1 MTSTKHTLHTILIAL
16 IVAIAAI
23 YVLVPAPTNDPVH
36 ATTKKQSTF
45 DRIMATREI
54 RCGYYVFPPVT
65 YRDPKTGDL
74 SGFTVDMMNE
84 IGRRAGLKVVWAEE
98 TNFVTWTE
106 SLKAGR
112 FDVAC
117 TPNWPDTPLASVVAF
132 SVPMFYAGMYPMVRA
147 DDPRFQSGDI
157 MARLNQ
163 PDVTFV
169 SVEGSAMDIPI
180 QTSFPN
186 AKIDTLPKSAGD
198 SSFILN
204 LLTKKADALIMDQNG
219 KIEYGRANPGK
230 LKMIDTIPPIK
241 MMAFT
246 LAVDRNEMILKD
258 YLDSAVQDLIYDGTM
273 DRLLKKWEPE
283 PGKTFLRVKIP
294 VQE

>member
-1 MTSTKHTLHTILIAL
+1 MHNTKHTIHTILIAL
-16 IVAIAAI
+16 IVAIATVF
-23 YVLVPAPTNDPVH
+23 VLVPTPTNGPERPGASHKSV
-36 ATTKKQSTF
+36 F

-54 RCGYYVFPPVT
+54 RCGYYVFPPAT

-84 IGRRAGLKVVWAEE
+84 IGRRAGLKIVWAEE

-147 DDPRFQSGDI
+147 DDARFKSGDV

-163 PDVTFV
+163 PNIRVTTIEGDSIDSIVRQQFSQATV
-169 SVEGSAMDIPI
+169 S
-180 QTSFPN
+180 
-186 AKIDTLPKSAGD
+186 TLPKSAGD
-198 SSFILN
+198 GSYVLDLI
-204 LLTKKADALIMDQNG
+204 TKKADMILSDQNG
-219 KIEYGRANPGK
+219 EIEFNRANPGK
-230 LKMIDTIPPIK
+230 LKLLDHLPPIK
-241 MMAFT
+241 IQPFV
-246 LAVDRNEMILKD
+246 LAIDRDEMILKD
-258 YLDSAVQDLIYDGTM
+258 YLDSAVWDLIYDGTM
-273 DRLLKKWEPE
+273 DRLLRKWEPE

-294 VQE
+294 VRE